1 MGLPE
6 PLKMRP
12 SISSETGVFK
22 TCRIKGTC
30 HNMQV
35 KGQSSEEMHIGKI
48 KLWMVLNA

>member
-6 PLKMRP
+6 PLKMPP

-35 KGQSSEEMHIGKI
+35 KGQSSEERHIGEKNYG
-48 KLWMVLNA
+48 WF